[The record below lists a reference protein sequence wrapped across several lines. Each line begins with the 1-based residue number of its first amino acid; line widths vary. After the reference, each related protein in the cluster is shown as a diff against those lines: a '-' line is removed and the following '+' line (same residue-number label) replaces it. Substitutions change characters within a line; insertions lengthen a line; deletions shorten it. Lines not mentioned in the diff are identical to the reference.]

1 MKRGHANGST
11 PSKETSRDGHV
22 TFVGTTSAGSILCGC
37 EWVFFTKGG
46 FAADAIQSYILQCC
60 TCQVQLSAPHAE
72 RERER
77 EARLPIQFSITCTD
91 TCVYFLTRIR
101 SSNLRDV
108 PLNILSAP

>member
-91 TCVYFLTRIR
+91 TCVYFLTGIR

>member
-22 TFVGTTSAGSILCGC
+22 TFVETTSAGSILCGC
-37 EWVFFTKGG
+37 EWVFFYEGG

-77 EARLPIQFSITCTD
+77 EREGHGCQFS
-91 TCVYFLTRIR
+91 F
-101 SSNLRDV
+101 
-108 PLNILSAP
+108 P